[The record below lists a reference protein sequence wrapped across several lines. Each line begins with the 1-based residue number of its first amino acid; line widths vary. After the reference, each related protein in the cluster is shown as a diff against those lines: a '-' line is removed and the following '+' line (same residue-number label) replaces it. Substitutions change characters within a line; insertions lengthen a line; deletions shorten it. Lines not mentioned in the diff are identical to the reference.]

1 MISMCMFLSTAKRIC
16 KTVDEERLKRYY
28 RGYGHLSSKNIMCAS
43 ILWVFMNS
51 DPDASSIGLKE
62 LAELYGTTIHTIC
75 KYTKIIIK
83 GEKL

>member
-1 MISMCMFLSTAKRIC
+1 MCMFLSTAKRIC
-16 KTVDEERLKRYY
+16 KKTDEERLIKYY
-28 RGYGHLSSKNIMCAS
+28 AEYGGLSEPNIMCAA